1 MPIEFTDKYPV
12 KFYFAIYYTTSEHFL
27 VRQSLLAVM
36 WYRAEKGKEKEK
48 TEEEKVARF
57 ERRHLNVK
65 RREKERNS
73 GSSWHVSRL
82 SVFTEIPCTLHPI
95 TFVTDYS
102 AKVSHRARMRA
113 RALAGGRKLIP
124 TNYIARINAVKW
136 SSGQADS
143 SSPIPRSHL
152 GVHTCRSCALLHSRV
167 PLVVP
172 CGTVI

>member
-36 WYRAEKGKEKEK
+36 WYRPEKEK
-48 TEEEKVARF
+48 TEEEKVTRF
-57 ERRHLNVK
+57 ERGHLNVK

-113 RALAGGRKLIP
+113 RALAGGWKLIP

-136 SSGQADS
+136 SSGHADS

-152 GVHTCRSCALLHSRV
+152 GVRTCRFCALLHSRV

-172 CGTVI
+172 RGTVI